1 MTVLDVLDPAGAAGG
16 EHRQL
21 RAGLDLLEE
30 FCRLLHDRE
39 VGGEV
44 GVIHH
49 VRTEAAQRGD
59 ELAGAGLVC
68 GQTEALGHADTHTGR
83 VLHDDLAGLILQHRP
98 ELFGLVADRDRTGR
112 AHGGTL
118 AAADTVGIL
127 EGLAEV
133 GGDVRLLAAAAEIDR
148 ADVLDLGA
156 GAHAQTAEDAL
167 ARIAHDA
174 R

>member
-1 MTVLDVLDPAGAAGG
+1 MLDPAGAAGG

-30 FCRLLHDRE
+30 LRRLLHDRE
-39 VGGEV
+39 VSREV
-44 GVIHH
+44 RVVHH
-49 VRTEAAQRGD
+49 VGAEAAQRGD
-59 ELAGAGLVC
+59 ELAGAGLIG
-68 GQTEALGHADTHTGR
+68 GQTEALGHADTHAGR

-98 ELFGLVADRDRTGR
+98 ELFGLVADRDRAGR
-112 AHGGTL
+112 AHGRAL
-118 AAADTVGIL
+118 AAADTVGIP

-133 GGDVRLLAAAAEIDR
+133 CGDVRLLAAAAEIDR

-156 GAHAQTAEDAL
+156 GTHAQTAEDAL